1 MQFRHLGLRNFLRSS
16 FDKEVVDLSNLLVMT
31 CVAQNHETNWSFQM
45 NFNSAVQ
52 KLMHLRML
60 VFFMCVPETE
70 LRAWVAAFQLC
81 IFSVPSTFTKV
92 YVIYFSIP
100 WDIFLLLFLV
110 VASCNFKSPNLQKSL
125 PQPPQS
131 LIATPTAR
139 EDLSAAPPTIF
150 VTDNGTVFPLV

>member
-110 VASCNFKSPNLQKSL
+110 VASRDFKSPNLQISL
-125 PQPPQS
+125 PHHSHRS
-131 LIATPTAR
+131 LSSQLQLPAKICQRHRRPY
-139 EDLSAAPPTIF
+139 LI
-150 VTDNGTVFPLV
+150 

>member
-1 MQFRHLGLRNFLRSS
+1 MQFRHSGLRNFLGSI

-60 VFFMCVPETE
+60 VFFLCVPETE

-81 IFSVPSTFTKV
+81 ICSVLSTSTKV